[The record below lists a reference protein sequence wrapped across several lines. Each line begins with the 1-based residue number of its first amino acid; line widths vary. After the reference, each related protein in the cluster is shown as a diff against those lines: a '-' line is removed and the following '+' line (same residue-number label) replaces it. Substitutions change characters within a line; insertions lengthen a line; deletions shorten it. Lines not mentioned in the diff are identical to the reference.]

1 MKPLA
6 SLHVA
11 AKTRTS
17 ACAAALWVVFGQ
29 LVTAGA
35 QMAPS
40 GYTGAINTPTADV
53 IATGHLVGSVSN
65 TIPEVR
71 QVFPGLG
78 SFGSTNLGFGL
89 VPGFEAV
96 GRLTYDGNLNC
107 DTYDSTCQSTT
118 RDLSVGGKYQ
128 LPFQNLPFNSRI
140 AVGMTDYGGAATLYR
155 QYYGVGTATLGPID
169 VSAGASKAT
178 AGGLIH
184 GKFGSIKLRV
194 FDQLQLI
201 AENDSRERRI
211 GMAFQVQALPDL
223 QVAVG
228 TSHKLTNNTVQ
239 QPQQMTLTL
248 SYALDGEAVRKGQRS
263 SAPVASMAEA
273 TPLAFTGASPNK
285 PAVTITKPQPLAEAT
300 PTQTPA
306 QAPDTSAPLEFA
318 QRFANALERAGFSEI
333 SVGQDKQHWYVTA
346 EPRGWRKNR
355 LDALAAGLAVW
366 MKEQTDSQASLVLT
380 LTFLQNPVLQTI
392 TNGDCLAYFTQALA
406 NCRQAAPLYFVDD
419 PMAME
424 EHLTYPTTW
433 FVSHQAPQFL
443 KPDFELSPS
452 ASYTV
457 GTEFGLVDYSVGFSK
472 GWEVPLS
479 KGLCWHGY
487 HTQFFRQSDDF
498 RDSQSYFRR
507 VGLGEKTAWGANV
520 LSYTRPLAKGLW
532 GEVAT
537 GHIASNVSG
546 NSLTM
551 MWSAPDGRF
560 KLSGSKA
567 NYTQDLEVHKEALH
581 PTLLTARYAMLPGS
595 WNVSFTK
602 GRFLNNDSGFQAMS
616 THIFGDY
623 RLRFFYRRTGPGN
636 FQTPY
641 HRSFAGFNVTL
652 PIGPKESYAL
662 GPTTI
667 RGRDQW
673 ALGLETKVGEAD
685 NYIEPG
691 YGLFPSYRH
700 GLQTDV
706 MDYDRGDVAA
716 IEGNL
721 HRLRASLRERLAA
734 TQTQ

>member
-1 MKPLA
+1 MQPFAPLQVTAKARTAA
-6 SLHVA
+6 SAMV
-11 AKTRTS
+11 
-17 ACAAALWVVFGQ
+17 LWV
-29 LVTAGA
+29 LAGMAASANA

-71 QVFPGLG
+71 QIYPGVG

-107 DTYDSTCQSTT
+107 DTYDSTCKSTT
-118 RDLSVGGKYQ
+118 RDMSVGGKYQ

-155 QYYGVGTATLGPID
+155 QYYGVGTATWGPID

-178 AGGLIH
+178 SGGLLH

-211 GMAFQVQALPDL
+211 GMAFQFQALPDL
-223 QVAVG
+223 QVALG
-228 TSHKLTNNTVQ
+228 TSHKLTNNTAQ

-263 SAPVASMAEA
+263 LPPAAPVADAA
-273 TPLAFTGASPNK
+273 PLAFVTSPLAK
-285 PAVTITKPQPLAEAT
+285 PSRVVTPPQPLSNTAPA
-300 PTQTPA
+300 PTPA
-306 QAPDTSAPLEFA
+306 QEPDNAAQLEFA
-318 QRFANALERAGFSEI
+318 QRFATALERAGFSEI

-366 MKEQTDSQASLVLT
+366 MKEQTDTQASLVFT

-392 TNGDCLAYFTQALA
+392 TNGDCLTYFTQALA

-472 GWEVPLS
+472 GWEVPLA
-479 KGLCWHGY
+479 KGLFWHGY

-498 RDSQSYFRR
+498 RDSRSYFRR

-532 GEVAT
+532 AEVAT
-537 GHIASNVSG
+537 GPIASKVSG

-560 KLSGSKA
+560 KLSGTKA
-567 NYTQDLEVHKEALH
+567 NYTQDLGDRQEALH
-581 PTLLTARYAMLPGS
+581 PTLLTARYAMIPGS

-602 GRFLNNDSGFQAMS
+602 GRFLNNDSGYQAMS
-616 THIFGDY
+616 THVFGDY
-623 RLRFFYRRTGPGN
+623 RLRFFYRKTGPGN

-641 HRSFAGFNVTL
+641 NRSFAGFNVTL

-673 ALGLETKVGEAD
+673 ALGLETKVGD
-685 NYIEPG
+685 IINWIEPG

-734 TQTQ
+734 NK